1 MYYITNTVE
10 REGVENMKVWQGLL
24 MKERLLMRGWFY
36 ATIAFM
42 TLLTF
47 VLPVFLTLYFKFSS
61 NEIKEGFTAI
71 TIFWFLFVIFIP
83 AIILMVSVGK
93 EVERPDIWL
102 HSKNTIFTLF
112 GVKTLYASFVGA
124 VNILI
129 SSFFI
134 VLLYTVHLQ
143 PFRLVLGEGT
153 LRFWFLFLI
162 SIFFLSVILM
172 VVGLLFRVVY
182 LILRPYT
189 KKITGI
195 ITFGLLFLFVW
206 VVEKISNSSIYQE
219 ISMFGKIGSLSG
231 SRFYLE
237 DESSYLSIDAT
248 LFHIGEIVLNIG
260 FASLLFIT
268 AALLFEK
275 KVRL

>member
-1 MYYITNTVE
+1 
-10 REGVENMKVWQGLL
+10 MKVWQGLL

-124 VNILI
+124 VNIVI
-129 SSFFI
+129 SSIFI
-134 VLLYTVHLQ
+134 ILLYTVHLE
-143 PFRLVLGEGT
+143 PFRLVLSEAN
-153 LRFWFLFLI
+153 LLFWLLFLI
-162 SIFFLSVILM
+162 SLFFLSIILM
-172 VVGLLFRVVY
+172 MVGLLFRVVY

-189 KKITGI
+189 KKITGLL
-195 ITFGLLFLFVW
+195 TLGLLFFLAW
-206 VVEKISNSSIYQE
+206 VAEKLSSSKIYQE
-219 ISMFGKIGSLSG
+219 IATFGKIGNVSESQ
-231 SRFYLE
+231 FYLG
-237 DESSYLSIDAT
+237 DESSYLWIDAS
-248 LFHIGEIVLNIG
+248 LFYVGEIVLNIG